1 MQLNVKELNF
11 FISQIRNVPLN
22 YGYVTERFLNERV
35 NNGVNN
41 LRLGIS

>member
-22 YGYVTERFLNERV
+22 YGYVAERFLNERFKLKV
-35 NNGVNN
+35 NNI
-41 LRLGIS
+41 RLGIS